1 MDMNKINNKIKK
13 NVGFKG
19 ELAVI
24 DKLKTNG
31 FELYKRNIKKID
43 SEIDIVMYKYDNQK
57 YSLNIRVIEV
67 KTRSV
72 YVFDLENLSLYKKWT
87 LIRRHIFNIKEEIQ
101 SKFDILNYSEIHFD
115 LALVKYDKDKYE
127 MYSYIK
133 DINLMM

>member
-1 MDMNKINNKIKK
+1 MNNINNKIKK

-19 ELAVI
+19 ESAVI
-24 DKLKTNG
+24 EKLKTNG
-31 FELYKRNIKKID
+31 FDLYKRNIKKID
-43 SEIDIVMYKYDNQK
+43 SEIDIVMYKYDSHK

-67 KTRSV
+67 KTRNI
-72 YVFDLENLSLYKKWT
+72 YVFDLKNLSLHKKWI